1 MTCPLLNVLN
11 MLYKEEMWDT
21 AVAYKGKKMMC
32 SQKIITED

>member
-21 AVAYKGKKMMC
+21 AVAYKGKKNDVF
-32 SQKIITED
+32 TENNY